1 MSRLGN
7 VNCQFFISL
16 RRIDETLLHFRIS
29 FSVFPL
35 VRRNGKKAQI
45 RPNKREKR
53 AKQQSLFR
61 RRHDRSIEIIFVCDV
76 KEVKLH

>member
-1 MSRLGN
+1 MKFSYILES
-7 VNCQFFISL
+7 QYFSILLSL
-16 RRIDETLLHFRIS
+16 H
-29 FSVFPL
+29 
-35 VRRNGKKAQI
+35 RNGKKAQI

-61 RRHDRSIEIIFVCDV
+61 GRHDRSIEIICVCDV